1 MAQYRRATLDSV
13 LQFVASGLAALA
25 LVPGFAPV
33 ARGPAGGE
41 IYRGVYPSAAA
52 PQPLRAGYLYLPP
65 GYTTTKRYPV
75 IYLLH
80 GLPGSPSEYIFS
92 LELAKQAD
100 GLIASHAVRPF
111 IAVIPAAG
119 VDHWNGE
126 WAGPWEDYLVD
137 AVIPWAE
144 RHLAVDSS
152 QASTTIAGLSAG
164 GYGAVNI
171 AFHHPTLFGRIES
184 WGGYFTPIPDGP
196 LADAGSATL
205 VLNDPVL
212 VLPSI
217 AAQLRA
223 AGVRLLLSSG
233 PAHGKYAKPQ
243 QTIDFARALWQ
254 LKVRAKLDLATSKSG
269 MWRDQFNA
277 GLRWA
282 FAIRPSGQ
290 PRPPTR

>member
-1 MAQYRRATLDSV
+1 M

-41 IYRGVYPSAAA
+41 IYSGVYPSAAA
-52 PQPLRAGYLYLPP
+52 PQPLRPGYLYLPP

-80 GLPGSPSEYIFS
+80 GLPGSPSEYVAS
-92 LELAKQAD
+92 LELAKEAD

-119 VDHWNGE
+119 VNHWNGE

-144 RHLAVDSS
+144 RYLAVDSS

-171 AFHHPTLFGRIES
+171 AFHHPTVFGRIQS
-184 WGGYFTPIPDGP
+184 WGGYFKPISDGP
-196 LADAGSATL
+196 LSGADRATL
-205 VLNDPVL
+205 AMNDPGL

-217 AAQLRA
+217 APQLRA
-223 AGVRLLLSSG
+223 GGVRLLLSSG
-233 PAHGKYAKPQ
+233 PAHGRYAKPQ
-243 QTIDFARALWQ
+243 DTIDFARALWR
-254 LKVRAKLDLATSKSG
+254 LKVRTKLDLVTSKHG
-269 MWRDQFNA
+269 MWRDQFNV

-282 FAIRPSGQ
+282 FSS
-290 PRPPTR
+290 PPTR